1 MFLKNRLLRKSAA
14 VLTSLAIFSSALPVI
29 AMAEEAPTSGM
40 CGDYTTWNF
49 NADTKTLTLGVS
61 GVSEDGAYTV
71 SANEWY
77 NYEAQ
82 IENIVIEEGV
92 TSQDSFFNRN
102 SVIKSVSIPST
113 LSNYAFENCPA
124 IETVTFANGI
134 SEIPYGAFMGCS
146 AIEEIVIPDSVT
158 VIDINAFYMC
168 SSLSKV
174 TLSSN
179 LTTIGNQ
186 AFYQCNSLTE
196 IEIPDSVSSMDYAT
210 FSGTPDGFKI
220 KGKYNSYAEKY
231 ALEQNITFEG
241 TNELA
246 ATTGLKYNLLADGT
260 YEATNYTGDELHVI
274 IPSTFN
280 GKPVTAIS
288 DRAFDNN
295 TSIVEVVVPESV
307 TKIGYRAFNG
317 CYNLKSVKLHDGI
330 TEMGDGAFYNCSL
343 SDGFTIPA
351 GVKTLK
357 SGLFSS
363 TQLKEIVI
371 PATVEVI
378 ESDAFWNCNMLE
390 KVTISEG
397 VRAIGDE
404 AFGVCNK
411 LTSFHIPST
420 TIIGW
425 AEEYYVDANGTYWS
439 EYGWLD
445 GGVPSTNVGVGSSDG
460 TISGDDVAI
469 EEEVVEDDADVEVEV
484 ESDSIPSSRVER
496 IPENGLPVGAYTRVM
511 RGRINGNPIRGSGV
525 TAITVAAGNP
535 YVKAVDNVLYD
546 KSGEILLA
554 YPSGSTNKFF
564 TVPEGVK
571 FIEHCAFED
580 SCLEEIKL
588 PESLVGI
595 DSYAFTGCG
604 SLKNITIPKNVKGLD
619 EYVFSSAYSLE
630 NVYIDD
636 ANPYYYDID
645 GVVFEQRHE
654 LITLSTWSD
663 GSKRVHIRGSK
674 FNEENYQSE
683 NYVIG
688 KDNITITYQ
697 APLVENDSGNVN
709 PGYSGGNNTTDTSKV
724 SEVVLCENPVGLV
737 YYPEGRTAETYT
749 VPAGVQI
756 VDCSFDNVKEL
767 IIPEGVYTLGY
778 NVIDSWGIET
788 ITIPASVK
796 NINSHSDSYPSTLT
810 IKGYTN
816 SCADIFAKTHNIN
829 FVSIGEVDPEGT
841 YYYIRTTVEGGKCI
855 VSPIDEAAVLEGG
868 TLTLTFT
875 PDNSSTSATQ
885 YEIESVTID
894 GVDMGYIKS
903 YTFENVTADHNVVV
917 KLKTISNR
925 IPTVSRPSGSYGPVN
940 TTPVTDE
947 DEKNAIL
954 VKDTEGAIEVDGT
967 DEVWEEIAEEM
978 SEKKDGETVAIK
990 LPAAATEI
998 PANLLESVQGKDV
1011 EVEIKLENGVTWCIN
1026 GLSVRDPKAINLG
1039 VTINA
1044 NNIPRDAL
1052 TNVPNGV
1059 HNIEVSLEH
1068 DGDLGFDAT
1077 LTFDFD
1083 ERYNNFYSNLYFY
1096 NPDLDDFEFMGAATI
1111 HNGKAGHG
1119 FSHASDYIIIVDEEN
1134 LGKKVVEIE
1143 DEEDIASDDEEDR
1156 IDEENETDISEENE
1170 EEIFEEDDDE
1180 NPATGTAVSLT
1191 ALTIAAAAVVIT
1203 RKKKADK

>member
-1 MFLKNRLLRKSAA
+1 MFLENRLLRKSAA
-14 VLTSLAIFSSALPVI
+14 VLTSLAIFSSVLPVI

-49 NADTKTLTLGVS
+49 NADTKTLTIGVS
-61 GVSEDGAYTV
+61 GVSEDGAYNV
-71 SANEWY
+71 YADNWF
-77 NYEAQ
+77 NYTEQ
-82 IENIVIEEGV
+82 IENVVIEEGI
-92 TSQDSFFNRN
+92 TSVNGVFSYNN
-102 SVIKSVSIPST
+102 YIKSVSIPST
-113 LSNYAFENCPA
+113 LADFTFEDSDLLTNVA
-124 IETVTFANGI
+124 LADGI
-134 SEIPYGAFMGCS
+134 T
-146 AIEEIVIPDSVT
+146 VIPSKAFNSCDGLKEMVIPESVVT
-158 VIDINAFYMC
+158 IENHAFYNC
-168 SSLSKV
+168 SSLGKI
-174 TLSSN
+174 TLSSK
-179 LTTIGNQ
+179 LEAIGDH
-186 AFYQCNSLTE
+186 AFYSCDSLME
-196 IEIPDSVSSMDYAT
+196 LEIPESVTSIERYAVT
-210 FSGTPDGFKI
+210 SYPDGFKI

-231 ALEQNITFEG
+231 ALEQNIAFEA

-260 YEATNYTGDELHVI
+260 YEATNYTGDECHVL
-274 IPSTFN
+274 IPSTIN

-288 DRAFDNN
+288 DRAFDSNE
-295 TSIVEVVVPESV
+295 SIVEVIVPESV
-307 TKIGYRAFNG
+307 TKIGSRAFNG

-330 TEMGDGAFYNCSL
+330 TEMGSGAFYNCSL

-357 SGLFSS
+357 YRLFSN
-363 TQLKEIVI
+363 TQLKKIVI
-371 PATVEVI
+371 PATVEII
-378 ESDAFWNCNMLE
+378 ETEAFWGCDNLE
-390 KVTISEG
+390 SVTISEG
-397 VRAIGDE
+397 VRAICGD
-404 AFGVCNK
+404 AFARCDK
-411 LTSFHIPST
+411 LTSFHVPST
-420 TIIGW
+420 AIIGS
-425 AEEYYVDANGTYWS
+425 AREYYVGSDGYYYDYTA
-439 EYGWLD
+439 WLD
-445 GGVPSTNVGVGSSDG
+445 RLYSTSVGTMVIDG
-460 TISGDDVAI
+460 ETVRTKY
-469 EEEVVEDDADVEVEV
+469 
-484 ESDSIPSSRVER
+484 IPK
-496 IPENGLPVGAYTRVM
+496 NGLPVGAYTRVLC
-511 RGRINGNPIRGSGV
+511 GRVGKTPIAGSGIE
-525 TAITVAAGNP
+525 TITVAEGNP
-535 YVKAVDNVLYD
+535 YFKAVDNVLYD
-546 KSGEILLA
+546 KSGEVLIA
-554 YPSGSTNKFF
+554 YPAASTSKSF

-571 FIEHCAFED
+571 FINH
-580 SCLEEIKL
+580 
-588 PESLVGI
+588 
-595 DSYAFTGCG
+595 YAFAYSTLETINLPDSLRNIETHALYCCRN
-604 SLKNITIPKNVKGLD
+604 LKNITMPKNVRNID
-619 EYVFSSAYSLE
+619 EGIFWECDSLE
-630 NVYIDD
+630 NVYVDD
-636 ANPYYYDID
+636 ENPYYYDVD
-645 GVVFEQRHE
+645 GVVFAQRFEE
-654 LITLSTWSD
+654 LRMSTWSN
-663 GSKRVHIRGSK
+663 GSKSVEVSSWK
-674 FNEENYQSE
+674 FTGELYTPETHVLE
-683 NYVIG
+683 KETVE
-688 KDNITITYQ
+688 ITYQ
-697 APLVENDSGNVN
+697 AEAEEENSG
-709 PGYSGGNNTTDTSKV
+709 TTDNSTSNDYEVDEYYEV
-724 SEVVLCENPVGLV
+724 SDVLLCENPVELI
-737 YYPEGRTAETYT
+737 YYPEGKTAATYT
-749 VPAGVQI
+749 VPAE
-756 VDCSFDNVKEL
+756 VDYVCCNFPNVKEL

-778 NVIDSWGIET
+778 NVINPWGGVLKT

-796 NINSHSDSYPSTLT
+796 YIESYNDSYPSTLT

-829 FVSIGEVDPEGT
+829 FVSIGEVDPEET
-841 YYYIRTTVEGGKCI
+841 YHYIRTTVEGGDCT
-855 VSPIDEAAVLEGG
+855 VSPSKAEAVVEGG

-894 GVDMGYIKS
+894 GVDMGYIRS

-925 IPTVSRPSGSYGPVN
+925 IPTVGRPSGSYGPVN

-954 VKDTEGAIEVDGT
+954 VKDTEGAIKADGT
-967 DEVWEEIAEEM
+967 DKVWEEIAEEM

-1096 NPDLDDFEFMGAATI
+1096 NPDSDDFEFMGAATI

-1191 ALTIAAAAVVIT
+1191 ALTIAAAAVVIA

>member
-14 VLTSLAIFSSALPVI
+14 VLTSLAIFSSTLPVI

-102 SVIKSVSIPST
+102 SIIKSVSVPST

-124 IETVTFANGI
+124 IETVTFANGTA
-134 SEIPYGAFMGCS
+134 EIPYGAFMGCS

-158 VIDINAFYMC
+158 VVDINAFYMC

-231 ALEQNITFEG
+231 ALEQNIAFEA

-288 DRAFDNN
+288 DRAFDSN

-351 GVKTLK
+351 GVKTLQYYVL
-357 SGLFSS
+357 SG

-378 ESDAFWNCNMLE
+378 HSFAFWDCYMLE

-397 VRAIGDE
+397 VRAIGNG
-404 AFGVCNK
+404 AFSACNK

-460 TISGDDVAI
+460 TISGDGDVAV
-469 EEEVVEDDADVEVEV
+469 EEEVVEDDADVEVET
-484 ESDSIPSSRVER
+484 DSIPSSSVER
-496 IPENGLPVGAYTRVM
+496 IPENGLPVGTYTRVM
-511 RGRINGNPIRGSGV
+511 RGRISGNPIRGSGV

-554 YPSGSTNKFF
+554 YPSGSTNKSF
-564 TVPEGVK
+564 TVPAGVK
-571 FIEHCAFED
+571 FIEDNAFED

-619 EYVFSSAYSLE
+619 ESVFSGAYSLE

-645 GVVFEQRHE
+645 GVVFEQRYS
-654 LITLSTWSD
+654 LLNLSTWSD
-663 GSKRVHIRGSK
+663 GSKRVPTHGSK
-674 FNEENYQSE
+674 FNEEYYQSE

-709 PGYSGGNNTTDTSKV
+709 PDYSGGNNTTEISKV

-778 NVIDSWGIET
+778 NVINPWGLET

-796 NINSHSDSYPSTLT
+796 NISSHSDSYPSTLT

-855 VSPIDEAAVLEGG
+855 VSPINEAAVLEGG
-868 TLTLTFT
+868 KLTLTFT

-925 IPTVSRPSGSYGPVN
+925 IPTSGRPSGSYGPVN

-1039 VTINA
+1039 VTINS
-1044 NNIPRDAL
+1044 NSIPRDAL

-1096 NPDLDDFEFMGAATI
+1096 NPDSDDFEFMGAATI